1 MDPMQSMIRR
11 PEKMVDL
18 KDFQSTLYELQS
30 DIDLCK
36 ELLAKEERLK
46 TFQSHFQA
54 VFALSN
60 LEVKMTNFAK
70 AVHER
75 FN

>member
-1 MDPMQSMIRR
+1 MDPMQSMLRR

-18 KDFQSTLYELQS
+18 KDFQAALY
-30 DIDLCK
+30 DIQNDIGLCQ

-46 TFQSHFQA
+46 TFTSHFQA

-70 AVHER
+70 DMKER
-75 FN
+75 FA